1 MGRGET
7 DSVRW
12 KEATTD
18 RVSERSPR
26 AHLHATHLVDGGGR
40 RASGWAPLGGGRRA
54 SGRIIHP
61 RGGRLRDG
69 RRILRPRRASLRDGS
84 FFSRSAR
91 FGVISNYITAN
102 TMTSSVY
109 YFKIWLLLYAIV
121 TADEASFHR

>member
-1 MGRGET
+1 MGRGEA

-26 AHLHATHLVDGGGR
+26 AHLHATYLVD
-40 RASGWAPLGGGRRA
+40 GGGRRA